1 MVVAIACGVMNEPQ
15 TDSRWKSVAKGL
27 TWRCLATLT
36 TYLISWLL
44 TGNTETASKIAG
56 IEFVLKFGIYYM
68 HERAWVWAPI
78 QISRIKRQFTK
89 VRA

>member
-1 MVVAIACGVMNEPQ
+1 MLGYADHVMKVSVP
-15 TDSRWKSVAKGL
+15 DSRWKSVAKGL

-44 TGNTETASKIAG
+44 TGSTETASQIAG

-68 HERAWVWAPI
+68 HERAWTWAPI
-78 QISRIKRQFTK
+78 QFSKLKTRFSKAQ
-89 VRA
+89 A